1 MSSLNSNL
9 KILALDYGKARVGL
23 AVGDTETK
31 IALGKGILEGLSQNK
46 LISKIKAIVEF
57 EKIDRI
63 LIGLPLNMSG
73 EPTDMTKDVQLFV
86 DKLRNHIAIPVQTM
100 DERLTSQMADRLIIA
115 MPKGQRKQDQ
125 VAAQIILQNY
135 LDQLTQ
141 S

>member
-23 AVGDTETK
+23 AIGDTETK
-31 IALGKGILEGLSQNK
+31 IALGKGILHGLSQNK

-57 EKIDRI
+57 EKIDRV
-63 LIGLPLNMSG
+63 LVGLPLNMSG
-73 EPTDMTKDVQLFV
+73 EPTDMTKEVQLFV
-86 DKLRNHIAIPVQTM
+86 DKLRNHISVPVQTM
-100 DERLTSQMADRLIIA
+100 DERLTSQMADRLIID
-115 MPKGQRKQDQ
+115 MPKPQRKQDQ